1 MGFHSRREASTKRH
15 GSLGCLWGSAKDM
28 GSMGGHKCWSGKNQ
42 GLLPRNLTGSFQ
54 VSHQRSSSFY
64 QKSKKVVK
72 DFNYNKLSI

>member
-1 MGFHSRREASTKRH
+1 
-15 GSLGCLWGSAKDM
+15 M